1 MLQKNKSKY
10 IKLAIIVFFLLGT
23 IIIGKTVAILLE
35 NDIEVEVDTD
45 LTYYLNVYYDG
56 VDSEG
61 NKSSDGTVVELES
74 GNLYVEDKIPEG
86 LTFEGFV
93 TSNTGV
99 FGAVKSDDDT
109 VHCSGMVVDDT
120 HEASND
126 TGVWNAGNT
135 EYTYHG
141 LHYNTNTRTVS
152 FTVKNLQAG
161 CVLTVGI
168 ITRTPDAV
176 DDPDTV
182 EVETRR
188 DFYNYATV
196 RENELTNNSNTVH
209 TFMGAINV
217 QMYNVTYQYE
227 GDAPDNAPPVP
238 LPSSYASGANVG
250 VYAPVN
256 LEGYT
261 FSGWTSTD
269 VTISNGSFTMPSSDV
284 VIKGSF
290 TPIESKKVT
299 YSIQGTVPD
308 GYIVPSEKDYY
319 PGSDVVVDNLK
330 QGDIFNGY
338 SFLGWTSNDV
348 TISNDNDFVMP
359 NSNVSIVGSFEPR
372 KYTVSY
378 QFQGVN
384 LPNNSDSLLPES
396 QDYFPGTS
404 VTLENPGSASGYNFL
419 GWYYKSPFLMP
430 EENVVIYGEWQ
441 RVAGYFAPTITKTIT
456 NSEDYYV
463 EGDTVHFEIAVT
475 NNAAYPI
482 KNVILRE
489 NLSGAT
495 FIAGNG
501 YTLKNES
508 YVEIPT
514 ISAGGT
520 VNVYAD
526 YVVGDELMDEF
537 TNEVELLGALAD
549 NDYYLDTTNE
559 YKATSDFTVAN
570 INLNIVNLNNI
581 NEVLSGSTFK
591 LCRDILCT
599 DEVGSG
605 LSFTN
610 LAPNTMYHLRQTR
623 AATGYKLIADTDFYV
638 DEDGEIYNPDGYTIT
653 NNNNQFTVQ
662 IVSNKIN
669 VLPKTGGPGTIG
681 YTLIGLFIII
691 IVSVAFIVYKKEL
704 INIKIRRDL

>member
-1 MLQKNKSKY
+1 MLKKITNKYK
-10 IKLAIIVFFLLGT
+10 KLLIIIVFFLGT
-23 IIIGKTVAILLE
+23 IIIGKTVATFLE
-35 NDIEVEVDTD
+35 NDVEVDVDTD

-56 VDSEG
+56 VDYEG
-61 NKSSDGTVVELES
+61 NKSTDGDVVELES
-74 GNLYVEDKIPEG
+74 GHLYVEDKIPEG
-86 LTFEGFV
+86 LTFQGFV
-93 TSNTGV
+93 TTASGTFV
-99 FGAVKSDDDT
+99 ASKQDDDT
-109 VHCSGMVVDDT
+109 VYCTGTVIDDT
-120 HEASND
+120 HEVSND

-141 LHYNTNTRTVS
+141 LHYNANTRTVS
-152 FTVKNLQAG
+152 FKVKNLQAG
-161 CVLTVGI
+161 CKLTVGI
-168 ITRTPDAV
+168 ITRTPSAI
-176 DDPDTV
+176 DDPETV
-182 EVETRR
+182 AVETRR

-196 RENELTNNSNTVH
+196 RENDFTNNSNTVH

-227 GDAPDNAPPVP
+227 GDVPNNAPPVP

-261 FSGWTSTD
+261 FSDWTSTD

-330 QGDIFNGY
+330 PGDIINGY

-348 TISNDNDFVMP
+348 TISNDNDFIMP

-378 QFQGVN
+378 QFLGVN
-384 LPNNSDSLLPES
+384 LPNDSDSLLPAPT
-396 QDYFPGTS
+396 DYTPGDT
-404 VTLENPGSASGYNFL
+404 VTLQNPLSANGYNFL
-419 GWYYKSPFLMP
+419 GWYHKSPFLMP
-430 EENVVIYGEWQ
+430 EEDVVVYGEWQ
-441 RVAGYFAPTITKTIT
+441 RIAGNFTPSITKIIT
-456 NSEDYYV
+456 NPKDYYV
-463 EGDTVHFEIAVT
+463 SGDTVQFSITVT
-475 NNAAYPI
+475 NNASYPI
-482 KNVILRE
+482 KDVLLRE

-537 TNEVELLGALAD
+537 TNEVELLGAIAD

-570 INLNIVNLNNI
+570 INLNIVNLNSN
-581 NEVLSGSTFK
+581 NEVLSGSIFK
-591 LCRDILCT
+591 LYSDSSLT
-599 DEVGSG
+599 NEVGSG
-605 LSFTN
+605 LSFSN
-610 LAPNTMYHLRQTR
+610 LAPNTTYYLRQTR
-623 AATGYKLIADTDFYV
+623 AANGYKLLADTLEVEV
-638 DEDGEIYNPDGYTIT
+638 DDDGLITINGYNVT

-662 IVSNKIN
+662 IVSSKIN